1 MTGSH
6 HLREPNHGLGEK
18 ESVLVALA
26 LSLLAAPYAY
36 RITLPGPEQNVRS
49 QLMSLA
55 LMTCVGL
62 RNNR

>member
-18 ESVLVALA
+18 ESVLVAFA

-36 RITLPGPEQNVRS
+36 WATLPGPGRECQQS
-49 QLMSLA
+49 A
-55 LMTCVGL
+55 HGKIGT
-62 RNNR
+62 